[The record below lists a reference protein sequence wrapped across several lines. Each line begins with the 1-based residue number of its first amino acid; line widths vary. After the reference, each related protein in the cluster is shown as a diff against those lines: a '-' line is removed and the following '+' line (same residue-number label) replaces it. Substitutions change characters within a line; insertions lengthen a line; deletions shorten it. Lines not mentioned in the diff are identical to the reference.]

1 MGGPPPRKRE
11 DLKPAA
17 VAPPWGQVEA
27 SRHPAFEFSS
37 QLCSGASSCPQFQA
51 GGGVGNPHLPA
62 LEFSTQV
69 DLGFSTPSPANLSL
83 MINLSAHDH
92 LPCMTRLSPEPSV
105 CFRGQLWPG
114 HFRQGY
120 RFIGALNASCW
131 KCRFYGH
138 PMKRM
143 PSIPLDN
150 WRTGILSQVLRAR
163 QPRFNAPAIYDSSRS
178 RATLPLC

>member
-51 GGGVGNPHLPA
+51 GGGVGNPQHPA
-62 LEFSTQV
+62 HEFSTQV
-69 DLGFSTPSPANLSL
+69 DLGFSTPSPANLPL
-83 MINLSAHDH
+83 MINLSAHDR

-105 CFRGQLWPG
+105 CFRRQLMAWAFPAGLKVHRGSECKLFEMSVLWPSDEKN
-114 HFRQGY
+114 
-120 RFIGALNASCW
+120 AL
-131 KCRFYGH
+131 Y
-138 PMKRM
+138 
-143 PSIPLDN
+143 
-150 WRTGILSQVLRAR
+150 
-163 QPRFNAPAIYDSSRS
+163 SSRQLAH
-178 RATLPLC
+178 RH